1 MTRPLAGA
9 TQRAIAQVENATQHR
24 SALRLLRKG
33 ASLTLVVLVAGA
45 GISMLTHLFIA
56 RMIGQSEYGVYA
68 LMLSWTGVL
77 AVVAQMGQ
85 DTSVVRFLP
94 TYVARRQ
101 WSEARGLRRAIG
113 TWVFVA
119 SVVIGGIGC
128 AWVYG
133 SRSAHSAA
141 WSATFYIGFAT
152 LPLTTLLNQSSALLR
167 ALKHA
172 AASSAYSSVVRRLV
186 LVGVFGIAV
195 LAGAHAS
202 APLTALAAAIAMLI
216 ALALSSWHL
225 RHRWPVEGKSAKP
238 RYAARPWLAMGGKL
252 GTVSIVMVAG
262 RWLDVLILGAM
273 VQPSL
278 LGAYYAAVQ
287 IAAFA
292 WYGAIAANV
301 ILAPMLAERYD
312 AEDYVGLEVVA
323 RRGAWYSFLVALA
336 CAVVFVLVGRW
347 ALGLFGSGFEAGY
360 VPMLILLLAYCVAGV
375 LGDTPL
381 LLSMTRYQLAGS
393 AFAAAGMVAGGVV
406 AVLLIPRFGA
416 IGAALGAL
424 CSQIVWRALSLWFAI
439 TRLHVNTSIVH
450 PRIRFAFSPIRRRQ

>member
-1 MTRPLAGA
+1 MHPTAPTPAMDDV
-9 TQRAIAQVENATQHR
+9 QRDSSRANALH
-24 SALRLLRKG
+24 LLHKG

-45 GISMLTHLFIA
+45 GISILTHLFIA
-56 RMIGQSEYGVYA
+56 RVIGQSEYGVYA

-113 TWVFVA
+113 TWVFA
-119 SVVIGGIGC
+119 AAVVVGGLGC

-202 APLTALAAAIAMLI
+202 APLAALAAAIAMLV
-216 ALALSSWHL
+216 ALAASSWHL
-225 RHRWPVEGKSAKP
+225 RCNWPAEGKSSKP
-238 RYAARPWLAMGGKL
+238 RYTTRAWLKMGGKL
-252 GTVSIVMVAG
+252 GTISIVIVAS

-273 VQPSL
+273 VQPAL

-287 IAAFA
+287 IAALA
-292 WYGAIAANV
+292 WYGANAANV

-312 AEDYVGLEVVA
+312 AQDFAGMEAVA
-323 RRGAWYSFLVALA
+323 RRAAWYSFLVALA
-336 CAVVFVLVGRW
+336 CAVVFALVGRW

-360 VPMLILLLAYCVAGV
+360 VPMLILLLVYCVAGV
-375 LGDTPL
+375 LGDAPL
-381 LLSMTRYQLAGS
+381 LLSMTRYQLASS
-393 AFAAAGMVAGGVV
+393 AFAAVGVAANCVV
-406 AVLLIPRFGA
+406 AILLIPKFGA

-424 CSQIVWRALSLWFAI
+424 SSQCVWRGLSLWFAQ
-439 TRLHVNTSIVH
+439 TRLHINPSIVH
-450 PRIRFAFSPIRRRQ
+450 WRTCRA

>member
-1 MTRPLAGA
+1 MMHPTAPTPAMDDV
-9 TQRAIAQVENATQHR
+9 QRDSSRAN
-24 SALRLLRKG
+24 ALRLLHKG

-45 GISMLTHLFIA
+45 GISILTHLFIA
-56 RMIGQSEYGVYA
+56 RVIGQSEYGVYA

-113 TWVFVA
+113 TWVFA
-119 SVVIGGIGC
+119 AAVVVGGLGC

-202 APLTALAAAIAMLI
+202 APLAALAAAIAMLV
-216 ALALSSWHL
+216 ALAASSWHL
-225 RHRWPVEGKSAKP
+225 RCNWPAEGKSSKP
-238 RYAARPWLAMGGKL
+238 RYTTRAWLKMGGKL
-252 GTVSIVMVAG
+252 GTISIVIVAS

-273 VQPSL
+273 VQPAL

-287 IAAFA
+287 IAALA
-292 WYGAIAANV
+292 WYGANAANV

-312 AEDYVGLEVVA
+312 AQDFAGMEAVA
-323 RRGAWYSFLVALA
+323 RRAAWYSFLVALA
-336 CAVVFVLVGRW
+336 CAVVFALVGRW

-360 VPMLILLLAYCVAGV
+360 VPMLILLLVYCVAGV
-375 LGDTPL
+375 LGDAPL
-381 LLSMTRYQLAGS
+381 LLSMTRYQLASS
-393 AFAAAGMVAGGVV
+393 AFAAVGVAANCVV
-406 AVLLIPRFGA
+406 AILLIPKFGA

-424 CSQIVWRALSLWFAI
+424 SSQCVWRGLSLWFAQ
-439 TRLHVNTSIVH
+439 TRLHINPSIVH
-450 PRIRFAFSPIRRRQ
+450 WRTCRA

>member
-1 MTRPLAGA
+1 MHPTAPTPAMDDV
-9 TQRAIAQVENATQHR
+9 QRDSSRANALH
-24 SALRLLRKG
+24 LLHKG

-45 GISMLTHLFIA
+45 GISILTHLFIA
-56 RMIGQSEYGVYA
+56 RVIGQSEYGIYA

-113 TWVFVA
+113 TWVFA
-119 SVVIGGIGC
+119 AAVVVGGLGC

-202 APLTALAAAIAMLI
+202 APLAALAAAIAMLV
-216 ALALSSWHL
+216 ALAASSWHL
-225 RHRWPVEGKSAKP
+225 RCNWPAEGKSSKP
-238 RYAARPWLAMGGKL
+238 RYTTRAWLKMGGKL
-252 GTVSIVMVAG
+252 GTISIVIVAS

-273 VQPSL
+273 VQPAL

-287 IAAFA
+287 IAALA
-292 WYGAIAANV
+292 WYGANAANV

-312 AEDYVGLEVVA
+312 AQDFAGMEAVA
-323 RRGAWYSFLVALA
+323 RRAAWYSFLVALA
-336 CAVVFVLVGRW
+336 CAVVFALVGRW

-360 VPMLILLLAYCVAGV
+360 VPMLILLLVYCVAGV
-375 LGDTPL
+375 LGDAPL
-381 LLSMTRYQLAGS
+381 LLSMTRYQLASS
-393 AFAAAGMVAGGVV
+393 AFAAVGVAANCVV
-406 AVLLIPRFGA
+406 AILLIPKFGA

-424 CSQIVWRALSLWFAI
+424 SSQCVWRGLSLWFAQ
-439 TRLHVNTSIVH
+439 TRLHINPSIVH
-450 PRIRFAFSPIRRRQ
+450 WRTCRA

>member
-1 MTRPLAGA
+1 MHPTAPTPAMDDV
-9 TQRAIAQVENATQHR
+9 QRDSSRAN
-24 SALRLLRKG
+24 ALRLLHKG

-45 GISMLTHLFIA
+45 GISILTHLFIA
-56 RMIGQSEYGVYA
+56 RVIGQSEYGVYA

-113 TWVFVA
+113 TWVFA
-119 SVVIGGIGC
+119 AAVVVGGLGC

-202 APLTALAAAIAMLI
+202 APLAALAAAIAMLV
-216 ALALSSWHL
+216 ALAASSWHL
-225 RHRWPVEGKSAKP
+225 RCNWPAEGKSPKP
-238 RYAARPWLAMGGKL
+238 RYTTRPWLKMGGKL
-252 GTVSIVMVAG
+252 GTISIVIVAS

-273 VQPSL
+273 VQPAL

-287 IAAFA
+287 IAALA
-292 WYGAIAANV
+292 WYGANAANV

-312 AEDYVGLEVVA
+312 AQDFAGMETVA
-323 RRGAWYSFLVALA
+323 RRAAWYSFLVALA
-336 CAVVFVLVGRW
+336 CAVVFALVGRW

-360 VPMLILLLAYCVAGV
+360 VPMLILLLVYCVAGV
-375 LGDTPL
+375 LGDAPL
-381 LLSMTRYQLAGS
+381 LLSMTRYQLASS
-393 AFAAAGMVAGGVV
+393 AFAAVGVAANCVV
-406 AVLLIPRFGA
+406 AILLIPKFGA

-424 CSQIVWRALSLWFAI
+424 SSQCVWRGLSLWFAQ
-439 TRLHVNTSIVH
+439 TRLHINPSIVH
-450 PRIRFAFSPIRRRQ
+450 WRTCRA

>member
-1 MTRPLAGA
+1 MMHPTAPTPAMDDV
-9 TQRAIAQVENATQHR
+9 QRDSSRANALH
-24 SALRLLRKG
+24 LLHKG

-45 GISMLTHLFIA
+45 GISILTHLFIA
-56 RMIGQSEYGVYA
+56 RVIGQSEYGVYA

-113 TWVFVA
+113 TWVFA
-119 SVVIGGIGC
+119 AAVVVGGLGC

-202 APLTALAAAIAMLI
+202 APLAALAAAIAMLV
-216 ALALSSWHL
+216 ALAASSWHL
-225 RHRWPVEGKSAKP
+225 RCNWPAEGKSSKP
-238 RYAARPWLAMGGKL
+238 RYTTRAWLKMGGKL
-252 GTVSIVMVAG
+252 GTISIVIVAS

-273 VQPSL
+273 VQPAL

-287 IAAFA
+287 IAALA
-292 WYGAIAANV
+292 WYGANAANV

-312 AEDYVGLEVVA
+312 AQDFAGMEAVA
-323 RRGAWYSFLVALA
+323 RRAAWYSFLVALA
-336 CAVVFVLVGRW
+336 CAVVFALVGRW

-360 VPMLILLLAYCVAGV
+360 VPMLILLLVYCVAGV
-375 LGDTPL
+375 LGDAPL
-381 LLSMTRYQLAGS
+381 LLSMTRYQLASS
-393 AFAAAGMVAGGVV
+393 AFAAVGVAANCVV
-406 AVLLIPRFGA
+406 AILLIPKFGA

-424 CSQIVWRALSLWFAI
+424 SSQCVWRGLSLWFAQ
-439 TRLHVNTSIVH
+439 TRLHINPSIVH
-450 PRIRFAFSPIRRRQ
+450 WRTCRA